1 MAIVDEQGRLFGRF
15 NVVDAVVTV
24 FVLGLIPLLYGAA
37 VLFRV
42 PPPTLTG
49 VVPNAVQAG
58 PGGRVT
64 IQGENLRPYMRV
76 SFGTNQAKNFLF
88 KSITEADVE
97 LNDMPPGVYDVVL
110 YDVAQEQSRLAKA
123 FTILP
128 AALPPT
134 RVMLVGVFGNLD
146 AQRAKQVKP
155 GDVVTGVG
163 TIREIGQPMPS
174 QLRINSSGLIVEI
187 PVENAVMLPAVVESL
202 CEMRPQTGV
211 PYCVANDSS
220 LQPTVVLMGQHAVG
234 KLPFQIDQLRGPGA
248 LETVEIVARIIAP
261 ASVISSIRP
270 GDADRGTYPNPLA
283 ADATVLSVRSR
294 PFNNDLVQADV
305 TLRLKA
311 ERGSNGWVYA
321 SLPLR
326 AGADFALRTAR
337 YQVNGPVISL
347 QPEWTS
353 PK

>member
-1 MAIVDEQGRLFGRF
+1 MAIVDGQGRLFGRF
-15 NVVDAVVTV
+15 NVVDAVVAV

-42 PPPTLTG
+42 PPPSLKG
-49 VVPNAVQAG
+49 VVPNAIQAG

-64 IQGENLRPYMRV
+64 IQGDNLRPYMRI
-76 SFGTNQAKNFLF
+76 SFNTTQGKNFLF
-88 KSITEADVE
+88 KSITEAEVE
-97 LNDMPPGVYDVVL
+97 LTDMPPGVYDVVL
-110 YDVAQEQSRLAKA
+110 YDVAQEQSRLPKA

-134 RVMLVGVFGNLD
+134 RLMLVGVFGNLD
-146 AQRAKQVKP
+146 AERAKLVKP
-155 GDVVTGVG
+155 GDVVAGVG
-163 TIREIGQPMPS
+163 TVREVGQPMPS
-174 QLRINSSGLIVEI
+174 QLRVNSNGLIVEI
-187 PVENAVMLPAVVESL
+187 PVENAVMLPAVVETF

-248 LETVEIVARIIAP
+248 LETVEIVARFVAP
-261 ASVISSIRP
+261 ASVINAIRP
-270 GDADRGTYPNPLA
+270 GDVDRGPYPNPLA
-283 ADATVLSVRSR
+283 ADASVLSVRSR
-294 PFNNDLVQADV
+294 PFNNDLLQADV
-305 TLRLKA
+305 TLRVKA
-311 ERGSNGWVYA
+311 ERGTNGWVYA

-326 AGADFALRTAR
+326 AGADFALRSAR
-337 YQVNGPVISL
+337 SQVNGPVLSI